1 MIKTIKKSK
10 LSIGNIFANNLLGKD
25 IQKMI
30 TKRKEKEKADLKK
43 NNV

>member
-25 IQKMI
+25 IQKDDNKE
-30 TKRKEKEKADLKK
+30 KRKGKGRFEKK
-43 NNV
+43 